1 MIDKTSSWVMGV
13 IAALFG
19 AIALVMSARAV
30 DVGIYLA
37 GLIAFIAAVLFIFWL
52 IKRSFDTGDASHMD

>member
-30 DVGIYLA
+30 DGGIYMA
-37 GLIAFIAAVLFIFWL
+37 GLIAFVAAVLFVFWL
-52 IKRSFDTGDASHMD
+52 IKRSFDTADETRAD